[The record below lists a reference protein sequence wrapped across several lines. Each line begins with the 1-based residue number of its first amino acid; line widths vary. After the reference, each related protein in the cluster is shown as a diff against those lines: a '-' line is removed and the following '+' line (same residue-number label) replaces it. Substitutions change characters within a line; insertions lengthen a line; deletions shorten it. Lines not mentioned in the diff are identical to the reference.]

1 MPKSKEP
8 SFEDQLKRLEGIVE
22 QLETKEA
29 PLDASLGLFEEG
41 IKLARACQQTLEDA
55 KKKVQILIKES
66 GQLKPFPES
75 EASLDEAND

>member
-8 SFEDQLKRLEGIVE
+8 NFETNLKRLEQIVE

-41 IKLARACQQTLEDA
+41 IQLARACQQKLEQA
-55 KKKVQILIKES
+55 KKKVEVLLKDTGELKEFS
-66 GQLKPFPES
+66 TGDLES
-75 EASLDEAND
+75 